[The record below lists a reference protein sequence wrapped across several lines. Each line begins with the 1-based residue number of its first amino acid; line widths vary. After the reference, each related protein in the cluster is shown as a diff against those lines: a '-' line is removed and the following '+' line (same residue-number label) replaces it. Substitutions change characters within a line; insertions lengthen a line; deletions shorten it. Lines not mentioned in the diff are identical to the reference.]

1 MSKATTPMMQ
11 QYKAAKE
18 AHPEAV
24 IFFRMG
30 DFYEVFGDDA
40 VTVSEALDI
49 TLTARSAGEEGKVPM
64 CGVPHHAVDG
74 YLAKLIEQGF
84 RVAIC
89 EQMEDPKSAKGL
101 VKRDVIRI
109 VSPGTVLESAIL
121 PESSHSY
128 LAALCRVKEDWGF
141 CYTDISTGEF
151 KVTEFI
157 WQKGENKDKVFDEL
171 YRVRPKELL
180 VASDLYNQSQFSM
193 KLKKVFQGLVTKVP
207 TEDFNLKNASAVLCE
222 QFQVEDEEA
231 LFLPDLAKM
240 AAGATLAF
248 LNRTQKRHLTY
259 IAKAEYYAANTYMVL
274 DQSTR
279 KNLEINETIFTS
291 KKKGSLL
298 WVMDKTLCVMGRRL
312 IGDWLNNPL
321 LDLDSILLRQEAVK
335 ELYDNPLAMDELQS
349 FLREIRDLERLSGR
363 IAFGSGT
370 PRDVGALKNSIANLN
385 KFKDILFTL
394 KSGLFQSM
402 AKTFDD
408 LKDIY
413 ENINTALRDDPPI
426 TAKEGNLV
434 KEGYSAEID
443 SLRNIATNG
452 KQMILD
458 IETAEREKTGI
469 KNLKVGYN
477 RVFGYYIEV
486 SNSYKNQVPDTYIR
500 KQTLTNGER
509 FFTPELK
516 EYEDKIMGAT
526 DKLYLLEY
534 DIFAQVRDYITA
546 NTTRIQLTASII
558 AVTDVLQ
565 SFAAVAR
572 ENRFTCPQL
581 NNTGVIDIKGGRHPM
596 VEQVNDEVFIAN
608 DSLLD
613 NEENKIMVITGPN
626 MAGKSTYMRQV
637 ALIILLAQVG
647 SFVPADSAHIGLV
660 DRIFTR
666 IGASD
671 DLVGGNSTFMVE
683 MRETAEILKNA
694 TEHSFVILDEI
705 GRGTSTFDGLSLAWA
720 CIDYLSQS
728 SQAPKTMFATHYHEL
743 TQLEDEKDNLKNY
756 AITVEERNG
765 DLIFLRKIIRG
776 RADKSYG
783 IQVAKLAGVPIP
795 IINQAKKILKT
806 LEKSKINLNK
816 SPDQPQEI
824 SLFREISETEE
835 DVLEQLAT
843 LDIDNLKPLQA
854 LELLAE
860 WQDYLG
866 KKHEQ

>member
-1 MSKATTPMMQ
+1 MSTKTTPMMQ
-11 QYKAAKE
+11 QYRAAKE
-18 AHPEAV
+18 AHPEAI

-49 TLTARSAGEEGKVPM
+49 TLTARSAGEEGKIPM

-74 YLAKLIEQGF
+74 YLAKMIEKGF

-109 VSPGTVLESAIL
+109 VSPGTVLESAML
-121 PESSHSY
+121 PDSSHNY
-128 LAALCRVKEDWGF
+128 LGALYRSKDDWGF

-157 WQKGENKDKVFDEL
+157 YSRGEDKVQVFDEIF
-171 YRVRPKELL
+171 RVRPRELL
-180 VASDLYNQSQFSM
+180 VSTKLYNDVAFRH
-193 KLKKVFQGLVTKVP
+193 KLKKVFDGLVTELP
-207 TEDFNLKNASAVLCE
+207 LEDFNKANAVEVLKE
-222 QFQVEDEEA
+222 QFQIEDVTQ
-231 LFLPDLAKM
+231 LFLPELSLI
-240 AAGATLAF
+240 AAGATLSF
-248 LNRTQKRHLTY
+248 LNRTQKRYLSY
-259 IAKAEYYAANTYMVL
+259 IAKAEHYNANTYMVL

-279 KNLEINETIFTS
+279 RNLEISETIFTG

-298 WVMDKTLCVMGRRL
+298 WVMDKTVCVMGRRL

-321 LDLDSILLRQEAVK
+321 LDLNTILLRQEAVK
-335 ELYDNPLAMDELQS
+335 ELFDTPLAIDELRS
-349 FLREIRDLERLSGR
+349 FLSEIRDLERLSGR

-370 PRDVGALKNSIANLN
+370 PRDVAALKNSLVNL
-385 KFKDILFTL
+385 KEFKNILYTL
-394 KSGLFQSM
+394 NSALFQKM
-402 AKTFDD
+402 AATFDD
-408 LKDIY
+408 LRDIY
-413 ENINTALRDDPPI
+413 DNINAALKDDAPI
-426 TAKEGNLV
+426 SAKEGNLV
-434 KEGYSAEID
+434 KDGYDAEID

-458 IETAEREKTGI
+458 IESAEREKTGI

-509 FFTPELK
+509 YFTPELK
-516 EYEDKIMGAT
+516 EYEEKVLGAT

-534 DIFAQVRDYITA
+534 EVFNKVREHITA
-546 NTTRIQLTASII
+546 NSTRIQLTASII
-558 AVTDVLQ
+558 AVIDVLQ
-565 SFAAVAR
+565 SLAIVAQ
-572 ENRFTCPQL
+572 ENRFCCPEL
-581 NNTGVIDIKGGRHPM
+581 TTEGVINIKGGRHPM
-596 VEQVNDEVFIAN
+596 VEQVNEEVFIAN
-608 DSLLD
+608 DTLLD
-613 NEENKIMVITGPN
+613 GNANKIMVITGPN
-626 MAGKSTYMRQV
+626 MAGKSTYMRQT
-637 ALIILLAQVG
+637 ALIILLAQIG
-647 SFVPADSAHIGLV
+647 SFVPADSAEIGIV

-683 MRETAEILKNA
+683 MRETADILRHA
-694 TEHSFVILDEI
+694 TEHSFIILDEI

-720 CIDYLSQS
+720 CIEYLSDS
-728 SQAPKTMFATHYHEL
+728 PHAPKTMFATHYHEL
-743 TQLEDEKDNLKNY
+743 TQLEDAKSNLKNY

-765 DLIFLRKIIRG
+765 ELIFLRKISRG
-776 RADKSYG
+776 KADKSYG
-783 IQVAKLAGVPIP
+783 IQVAKLAGVPIS

-806 LEKSKINLNK
+806 LEKNKISVIKNV
-816 SPDQPQEI
+816 PVETEV
-824 SLFREISETEE
+824 SLFREITEIE
-835 DVLEQLAT
+835 EEVLNQLAS
-843 LDIDNLKPLQA
+843 LDLDNLKPLQA
-854 LELLAE
+854 LELLNE

-866 KKHEQ
+866 KKHE